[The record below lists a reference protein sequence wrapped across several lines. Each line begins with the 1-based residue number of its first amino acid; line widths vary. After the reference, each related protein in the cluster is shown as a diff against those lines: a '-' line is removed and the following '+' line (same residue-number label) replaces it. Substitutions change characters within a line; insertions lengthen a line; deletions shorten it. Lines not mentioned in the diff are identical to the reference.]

1 MPVVRPNAT
10 TTPAILVIA
19 FIFCLLERFRL
30 GMGLDTSALLAWI
43 TGLDDADRG
52 AIAGAL
58 KKKFSLEVASEEV
71 EGRGRVY
78 RIR

>member
-1 MPVVRPNAT
+1 
-10 TTPAILVIA
+10 
-19 FIFCLLERFRL
+19 
-30 GMGLDTSALLAWI
+30 MGLDTSALLAWI